1 MLRELFDKYSCDKGI
16 KHNYQ
21 RVYEPDFEPLKDK
34 QINILEIGVYKGAST
49 CAFVEYFSKAKF
61 YSVDIYERVDISQ
74 ITILK
79 HKRVKTIKGSSMD
92 PSVVD
97 AMKEEWGKNIK
108 FDIII
113 DDGMHTPK
121 ANRLTFDLMFPL
133 LKKSGSYYVED
144 AWPLDIMSNEQK
156 HHKWLRDRP
165 TDYNDTQM
173 DLFLETINKYNVT
186 RHDNRKDNAPDSY
199 IFKIKK

>member
-1 MLRELFDKYSCDKGI
+1 MLKELFDKYLCDKGT

-21 RVYEPDFEPLKDK
+21 QVYEPDFEPLKDK

-49 CAFVEYFSKAKF
+49 CALVEYFPKAKL
-61 YSVDIYERVDISQ
+61 YSVDIYERVDMNQ

-79 HKRVKTIKGSSMD
+79 HNRVKTIKGSSMD

-97 AMKEEWGKNIK
+97 KMKEEWGKNIK

-121 ANRLTFDLMFPL
+121 ANRLTFELMFPM
-133 LKKSGSYYVED
+133 LKKSGIYYVED
-144 AWPLDIMSNEQK
+144 AWPLDIMTQEERN
-156 HHKWLRDRP
+156 HRWLTDKP
-165 TDYNDTQM
+165 IDYNDTQM
-173 DLFLETINKYNVT
+173 ELFLDTINKYNVT
-186 RHDNRKDNAPDSY
+186 RHDNRKGNAADSY
-199 IFKIKK
+199 IFKITK

>member
-1 MLRELFDKYSCDKGI
+1 MLKELFDKYLCDKGT

-21 RVYEPDFEPLKDK
+21 QVYEPDFEPLKDK

-49 CAFVEYFSKAKF
+49 CALAEYFPKAKL
-61 YSVDIYERVDISQ
+61 YSVDIYERVDMNQ

-79 HKRVKTIKGSSMD
+79 HNRVKTIKGSSMD

-97 AMKEEWGKNIK
+97 KMKEEWGKNIK

-121 ANRLTFDLMFPL
+121 ANRLTFELMFPM
-133 LKKSGSYYVED
+133 LKKSGIYYVED
-144 AWPLDIMSNEQK
+144 AWPLDIMTQEERN
-156 HHKWLRDRP
+156 HRWLTDKP
-165 TDYNDTQM
+165 IDYNDVQM
-173 DLFLETINKYNVT
+173 ELFLDAINKYNVT
-186 RHDNRKDNAPDSY
+186 RHDNRKGNAADSY
-199 IFKIKK
+199 IFKITK